1 MLVTGKLHRQL
12 ARTAHATLRYKTS
25 ASHRNRRATLDAM
38 DPKDRI
44 LIVDDDPDIRQ
55 LLVDYLVRN
64 GFDAVPAGSGREM
77 AQQLERH
84 AIDLV
89 VLDLMLPDADGL
101 TLCRDLRAKSNLPV
115 LMLTARGEEADRIV
129 GIEMGADDY
138 LVKPFSPREL
148 LARIK
153 SILRRTRALP
163 PNLKPDTQRCLAFAG
178 WRLDTAT
185 RVLTGRDGV
194 ATPLSGAEY
203 RLLRILLDHPNR
215 VLNRDQLVELI
226 HGREAE
232 PYDRAIDVQVSRL
245 RQRLQDDGREPQL
258 IKTVRGEGYVLAAAV
273 EGLPSCD

>member
-1 MLVTGKLHRQL
+1 MTCLIT
-12 ARTAHATLRYKTS
+12 TRYS
-25 ASHRNRRATLDAM
+25 
-38 DPKDRI
+38 I
-44 LIVDDDPDIRQ
+44 LIVDDDPEIRQ

-64 GFDAVPAGSGREM
+64 GFDALPARSGREM
-77 AQQLERH
+77 VQRLDKH

-101 TLCRDLRAKSNLPV
+101 VLCRNLRTKSNLPV
-115 LMLTARGEEADRIV
+115 LMLTARGEEADRIL

-148 LARIK
+148 LARIR

-163 PNLKPDTQRCLAFAG
+163 PNLRPDAQRCLAFAG
-178 WRLDTAT
+178 WKLDTAT
-185 RVLTGRDGV
+185 RVLTGADGV

-232 PYDRAIDVQVSRL
+232 PYDRAIDVQISRL
-245 RQRLQDDGREPQL
+245 RQRLQDTGRECGL
-258 IKTVRGEGYVLAAAV
+258 IKTVRGEGYVLAAVV
-273 EGLPSCD
+273 EGLLSCD

>member
-1 MLVTGKLHRQL
+1 MEPRD
-12 ARTAHATLRYKTS
+12 S
-25 ASHRNRRATLDAM
+25 
-38 DPKDRI
+38 I
-44 LIVDDDPDIRQ
+44 LIVDDDPEIRQ
-55 LLVDYLVRN
+55 LLVAYLARN
-64 GFDAVPAGSGREM
+64 GFDAWPAGSGREM
-77 AQQLERH
+77 GHMLNEH

-101 TLCRDLRAKSNLPV
+101 VLCRDLRARSNLPV
-115 LMLTARGEEADRIV
+115 LMLTARGEETDRIL

-163 PNLKPDTQRCLAFAG
+163 PNLKPEAQRCLAFAG
-178 WRLDTAT
+178 RRLDTAT
-185 RVLTGRDGV
+185 RVLTAPDGV
-194 ATPLSGAEY
+194 AIPLSGAEY
-203 RLLRILLDHPNR
+203 RLLRIMLDHPNR

-245 RQRLQDDGREPQL
+245 RQRLQDSGRESGL
-258 IKTVRGEGYVLAAAV
+258 IKTVRGEGYLLAATV
-273 EGLPSCD
+273 ESLPSCD